1 MLSVIILI
9 HNFLVLLHRKG
20 QCVIIH
26 QDSYCLIYKQAS
38 RHVYVSCGNYLHC
51 TRFYFIFHQLLV
63 FLKLKNFDPFLMLDE
78 FKGKAPGGFPDHPHR
93 GFETVGLYLSPNP
106 SIKM

>member
-1 MLSVIILI
+1 MCMCLVVIIYI
-9 HNFLVLLHRKG
+9 VLGFVLSS
-20 QCVIIH
+20 I
-26 QDSYCLIYKQAS
+26 
-38 RHVYVSCGNYLHC
+38 NY
-51 TRFYFIFHQLLV
+51 LV

-106 SIKM
+106 SIKMLS